1 MSSFSGLSALLTVS
15 IVALV
20 TMQMLKDNFNVVE
33 GYDNTPYT
41 VQDMTNYD
49 KPNSMVNNK
58 QENIHNTNLHDTA
71 PFVEGTIFSG
81 PKIYDGANK
90 FNATPDTYRLY
101 QAEVAAA
108 TPTKNQ
114 LINAG
119 NSENI
124 TLPGPNDFMNNDYVQ
139 VTPQKMGRAGNLS
152 LCSQNF
158 SLGTSPV
165 TVSAGL
171 LPDPKYQDD
180 TFSESFTN
188 CDVTNVLSNQVFLTK
203 QNGLNMSS
211 GSLRNSNY
219 DIRSAPPNPMQSVG
233 PWLNSTIYPDLTRR
247 PLEGCG
253 PSFGLYGSGSD
264 MQMHPRLH
272 K

>member
-41 VQDMTNYD
+41 VQDMTNYG

-58 QENIHNTNLHDTA
+58 PENIHNTNMHNTE
-71 PFVEGTIFSG
+71 PFVEGTVFSG
-81 PKIYDGANK
+81 PKIYQGANK

-108 TPTKNQ
+108 TPTALQLKNISSQ
-114 LINAG
+114 TPHLA
-119 NSENI
+119 
-124 TLPGPNDFMNNDYVQ
+124 GPNSFMDDNYVS
-139 VTPQKMGRAGNLS
+139 VPNTSSGRAGQLS

-158 SLGTSPV
+158 SMGTSPL
-165 TVSAGL
+165 TVSASL
-171 LPDPKYQDD
+171 LPGGGKDNLEGFEDCPMQN
-180 TFSESFTN
+180 T
-188 CDVTNVLSNQVFLTK
+188 LANQVFLTK

-211 GSLRNSNY
+211 GSLRNGNQ
-219 DIRSAPPNPMQSVG
+219 DLRSAPPNPMAPVG
-233 PWLNSTIYPDLTRR
+233 PWMNSTIYPDLLRR

-253 PSFGLYGSGSD
+253 PSFGLYGSGSNSVGVPTPIS
-264 MQMHPRLH
+264 Q
-272 K
+272 